1 MSSRWCDCLD
11 GPVFATAEPPLLDHG
26 SGCGFPEASC
36 RVPEHRMTVH
46 AECGRPVEMR
56 FCGCTHPDFGFTLDP
71 DRGWWVH
78 PPCGWPTRAWFAATG
93 SRAPE
98 RLRGLRP
105 VTFHE
110 YVPIRRTPKARYQL
124 MDDGQRAVNAASI
137 GRSVR
142 D

>member
-1 MSSRWCDCLD
+1 
-11 GPVFATAEPPLLDHG
+11 
-26 SGCGFPEASC
+26 
-36 RVPEHRMTVH
+36 MTTH
-46 AECGRPVEMR
+46 ADCGRFLEMR

-71 DRGWWVH
+71 DFGFTLDPDRGWWVH
-78 PPCGWPTRAWFAATG
+78 PSCGWPSRAWFATAG
-93 SRAPE
+93 SRAPQ

-110 YVPIRRTPKARYQL
+110 YVPIRRNPKARYQL
-124 MDDGQRAVNAASI
+124 LDERQRAVNATFV